1 MRQRLSGIAQKAKNP
16 RALLEEAGRYMAFT
30 SAPRRFAVSGPGW
43 AAVARGGQPLRDT
56 GRLASSLVYRVT
68 GSDVVVGSPLVYSRI
83 QNRGSKDLP
92 GGVIRPTR
100 GKYLAIPLST
110 LTVSERRTK
119 GPRDFPNTFLRRG
132 KSGRWIV
139 WQKLSRGSI
148 RPLFVLVE
156 SVKITA
162 RPYLTWTRADL
173 EAIGRRWRAL
183 LAEGDD

>member
-1 MRQRLSGIAQKAKNP
+1 
-16 RALLEEAGRYMAFT
+16 MAFT
-30 SAPRRFAVSGPGW
+30 SAPKRFAASGPGW

-56 GRLASSLVYRVT
+56 GRLASSLVYQVT

-83 QNRGSKDLP
+83 QNRG
-92 GGVIRPTR
+92 GVIRPTR
-100 GKYLAIPLST
+100 GRYLAVPLPT

-119 GPRDFPNTFLRRG
+119 GPRDFPNTFIWRG
-132 KSGRWIV
+132 RSGRPIV
-139 WQKLSRGSI
+139 FQKLSRGSI

-173 EAIGRRWRAL
+173 QAIGRRWRAL

>member
-30 SAPRRFAVSGPGW
+30 AAPKRFAASGPGW

-56 GRLASSLVYRVT
+56 GRLASSLVYQVT

-83 QNRGSKDLP
+83 QNRG
-92 GGVIRPTR
+92 GVIRPTR
-100 GKYLAIPLST
+100 GRYLAVPLPT

-119 GPRDFPNTFLRRG
+119 GPRDFPNTFVRRG
-132 KSGRWIV
+132 RSGRLIV
-139 WQKLSRGSI
+139 FQKLSRGSI

-173 EAIGRRWRAL
+173 EAIARRWRAL